1 MKRSLKSLRN
11 TWSLLRWRL
20 KSEASMQ
27 KMIFS
32 FLRKIRLSF
41 TKHMRYSISTG
52 CKNGKLKIKLTRRN
66 TLTGLKLTK
75 IQSVKPKSTDRR

>member
-1 MKRSLKSLRN
+1 
-11 TWSLLRWRL
+11 
-20 KSEASMQ
+20 
-27 KMIFS
+27 
-32 FLRKIRLSF
+32 
-41 TKHMRYSISTG
+41 MRYSISTG